1 MIIKIKFFVFIFFC
15 AININAISIDC
26 IEGSTDSYLISS
38 PQMEQL
44 NNLDN
49 KFPIKK
55 LINKSLVSSN
65 QLFSFNNIASEY
77 PLLSN
82 EKEPRGEGKATFEEI
97 TNDGKWI
104 DSFSSED
111 VQSLPVGIKKE
122 ISNVEYQVGFSKAYF
137 KKDYTELTVFVR
149 IILPQT
155 DERGEPIELFFGAN
169 NVKLSH
175 DGGLIGAFN
184 LVLLGDVF
192 IPFNA
197 GNWLLSLKGGFN
209 METGVTE
216 NTTYVT
222 IDCDG
227 VKEFSLLGEV
237 QFSRKLVVPIDEL
250 GNQAPETRPYTRSDN
265 TKTTIP
271 NRVRGNFSMVASDWN
286 DIMVEISLSPFAMTQ
301 HPDKFQFMVN
311 QAIFDFSDL
320 RSPDVP
326 FPAVYQERDLFQPS
340 FESWRGIHVSALQI
354 SLPKEFKTK
363 ESVSQNNRVTFSAYN
378 MIIDDYGVSGLFEAE
393 NLFSTDSGRT
403 SKEKAWSYSL
413 NKIGIE
419 LQANTLVAASFEGEI
434 VLPLSKSTKI
444 KNDNGDRLEKL
455 GLGYIGLISEEE
467 YLLNVSTAHALNFD
481 IWKAKARLEENSSIE
496 MRVDNGNF
504 RPKAVLHG
512 TINIAAN
519 KQTSTEVAETNVDSN
534 SKNLVDFK
542 GIVFQNL
549 QLQTVS
555 PIFQADY
562 FGYKGKVGLANFP
575 VSIADIGLTVNDYE
589 ASLGFDLSL
598 NLMGEEDKGFAATT
612 RLEIIGKFKEEE
624 QKQKW
629 KFDKID
635 LSRIDLKANIG
646 AMELKGDLLLMNN
659 DPEYGDGFSA
669 NLKVKFEG
677 VTGDTEISSKAIF
690 GKKEFRYWYVDA
702 SVSLPSAATTNLIS
716 LKGFS
721 GGASYRMV
729 RKGYSSR
736 ISPTGVGFTPSRS
749 TGLGVKAMV
758 LLAIGN
764 DNLINGGAGFE
775 IAFNRSGGVNRM
787 GLYGEL
793 HLMQAFEIANPALAT
808 LNKMQET
815 YQVDSELVND
825 LEPFLDKSKDK
836 YPAVISGEAGVNAYV
851 GIDFDFQ
858 NKALHGTLDTYINVA
873 GGIMQGRGPGGRSGW
888 AELHISKEDWYLYV
902 GTPSDPQGIRLGV
915 GPISIETGN
924 YFMVGTKL
932 EDSPPPPQE
941 VADILGVDINE
952 LDYMRDEN
960 ALESG
965 GGVAF
970 GTNFKVDTGDIRF
983 LMLYANFI
991 AGAGFDIMLRDY
1003 GEASCVNTGR
1013 QVGID
1018 GWYANGQAYAYLQGE
1033 LGIQVKLFFI
1043 KKKIPII
1050 EAAAAVLLQ
1059 AKAPNPIWMRGY
1071 LAGRYNLLGGLVKG
1085 DFRFKLTLGEEC
1097 ELQNQSPLGGI
1108 KMIADLTPKN
1118 NEDEIDVFAA
1128 PQATFNMKVNEPI
1141 IIPEDNGDKTYKV
1154 LLDKMEIL
1162 DDKGQLIEGE
1172 LEWSR
1177 SSDRVTLIST
1187 DILPPETNLTITC
1200 QLSFQEYVN
1209 GVYRTI
1215 NVDGVKATEIET
1227 RTFKT
1232 GSAPNHIPLHNIE
1245 YCYPTV
1251 NQKFVYP
1258 KEHGEGYIQLKRG
1271 QDYLFDDS
1279 VWKSEITITDE
1290 NEKEDNL
1297 SMRYNNAKNEISY
1310 NLQNLGKLETYTMAI
1325 VSKLKNSK
1333 NSEYESENSK
1343 KTIDNDSSGKW
1354 DKNVTDN
1361 SFEVT
1366 KKEANNVSK
1375 DGVVDRLSYTFNTS
1389 GYNTFSSKMRSIK
1402 ITSNLFDQIHE
1413 ATYLAAKIEDN
1424 EGFEIVELIGD
1435 GYSDNKPLIK
1445 VEAKLVDDYF
1455 QEDIDRIIYSIYGLD
1470 KQYTIQRD
1478 PSIYGFVPS
1487 KAIGINTSYLSSLDN
1502 ENDLNWRRTRFPYR
1516 YDLALLYKLDYVDIK
1531 NEVFN
1536 DFIDGRVNNP
1546 DMTSIINNDFLTMR
1560 KGHYRVKMD
1569 YVLPGDKL
1577 NSTYEFKFYN
1587 PLNFR

>member
-1 MIIKIKFFVFIFFC
+1 MIIKIKFFVFVFFC
-15 AININAISIDC
+15 AINLNASNIDC

-311 QAIFDFSDL
+311 QAVFDFSDL

-413 NKIGIE
+413 SKIGIE
-419 LQANTLVAASFEGEI
+419 LEANTLVGASFEGEI
-434 VLPLSKSTKI
+434 VLPLSKGTSVKDD
-444 KNDNGDRLEKL
+444 KGKPLEKL
-455 GLGYIGLISEEE
+455 GLGYVGLISEEE
-467 YLLNVSTAHALNFD
+467 YLLSVSTTDALNFD
-481 IWKAKARLEENSSIE
+481 IWKAKARLEPNSAIE
-496 MRVDNGNF
+496 MRVVEGNF
-504 RPKAVLHG
+504 RPKAILHG
-512 TINIAAN
+512 SLNIAAN
-519 KQTSTEVAETNVDSN
+519 KQTSTEIAETNADSN

-555 PIFQADY
+555 PIFQADK
-562 FGYKGKVGLANFP
+562 FGYKGEVGLANFP
-575 VSIADIGLTVNDYE
+575 VSIADIGLTANDYE
-589 ASLGFDLSL
+589 ASLAFSINV
-598 NLMGEEDKGFAATT
+598 NLMSKGFSGST
-612 RLEIIGKFKEEE
+612 RLKIIGEIEDDGGRQRWRYK
-624 QKQKW
+624 
-629 KFDKID
+629 DLD
-635 LSRIDLKANIG
+635 LSRIELEADLGKIQ
-646 AMELKGDLLLMNN
+646 LKGGLDLMQ
-659 DPEYGDGFSA
+659 DHPDYGDGFSA
-669 NLKVKFEG
+669 EIEG
-677 VTGDTEISSKAIF
+677 TFANFGPITTKAIF
-690 GKKEFRYWYVDA
+690 GKKDFRYWYVDA
-702 SVSLPSAATTNLIS
+702 SIRG
-716 LKGFS
+716 LKINAGPIQLSGFS
-721 GGASYRMV
+721 GGASYRMTRRPGV
-729 RKGYSSR
+729 SVAEF
-736 ISPTGVGFTPSRS
+736 SPSGLSYLPSETS
-749 TGLGVKAMV
+749 GLGLKAMV
-758 LLAIGN
+758 IGGIP
-764 DNLINGGAGFE
+764 DEKTASIGAGFE
-775 IAFNRSGGVNRM
+775 IEFNRSLGVNRL
-787 GLYGEL
+787 GFFGEVK
-793 HLMQAFEIANPALAT
+793 LMKALEFADPT
-808 LNKMQET
+808 AAMQTQLASIVDNENLNKVADNT
-815 YQVDSELVND
+815 
-825 LEPFLDKSKDK
+825 FFDKSKTD
-836 YPAVISGEAGVNAYV
+836 YPKSTSAKATIEGKIGINYDFRNNAFHADMELYVN
-851 GIDFDFQ
+851 
-858 NKALHGTLDTYINVA
+858 TP
-873 GGIMQGRGPGGRSGW
+873 GGFLQGYGPGGLAGW
-888 AELHISKEDWYLYV
+888 GVIHVEKDNWYTYL
-902 GTPSDPQGIRLGV
+902 GTPSKRVGLKLGI
-915 GPISIETGN
+915 GPLAAETTG
-924 YFMVGTKL
+924 YFMTGTQI
-932 EDSPPPPQE
+932 EGSPPPPQE
-941 VADILGVDINE
+941 VADILGLELAE

-960 ALESG
+960 ALQSG
-965 GGVAF
+965 RGFAF

-983 LMLYANFI
+983 LMFYAKFM

-1003 GEASCVNTGR
+1003 GEASCVNTGK

-1033 LGIQVKLFFI
+1033 LGIRVKLFFV

-1050 EAAAAVLLQ
+1050 EASAAVLLQ

-1071 LAGRYNLLGGLVKG
+1071 LGGKYNLLGGLVKG
-1085 DFRFKLTLGEEC
+1085 SFRFKLTLGEEC
-1097 ELQNQSPLGGI
+1097 VLENVSPLGGI
-1108 KMIADLTPKN
+1108 KMIADLTPK
-1118 NEDEIDVFAA
+1118 DKGVDIDVFAA
-1128 PQATFNMKVNEPI
+1128 PQAAFSMKVNEPI
-1141 IIPEDNGDKTYKV
+1141 IIPGDEGDKTYKV
-1154 LLDKMEIL
+1154 LLDKMEIR
-1162 DDKGQLIEGE
+1162 DENGQFIEGD
-1172 LEWSR
+1172 LEWGLGN
-1177 SSDRVTLIST
+1177 DRVTFFST
-1187 DILPPETNLTITC
+1187 DILPPETNLTVTC
-1200 QLSFQEYVN
+1200 QLSFQEFIDGVFRTISVN
-1209 GVYRTI
+1209 GE
-1215 NVDGVKATEIET
+1215 KAIEIEERNF
-1227 RTFKT
+1227 RT
-1232 GSAPNHIPLHNIE
+1232 GNAPDHIPLHNIQ
-1245 YCYPTV
+1245 YCYPV
-1251 NQKFVYP
+1251 VDQKFVYP
-1258 KEHGEGYIQLKRG
+1258 KEYSEGYIQLKRG
-1271 QDYLFDDS
+1271 QDYLFENGVWETS
-1279 VWKSEITITDE
+1279 VNVSSESGSLNKTDMMYNFGDNEVSYKLGQLNNEESYKIEIISSAKSVSGFYDTPKIQKE
-1290 NEKEDNL
+1290 NE
-1297 SMRYNNAKNEISY
+1297 
-1310 NLQNLGKLETYTMAI
+1310 
-1325 VSKLKNSK
+1325 
-1333 NSEYESENSK
+1333 
-1343 KTIDNDSSGKW
+1343 SSGKW
-1354 DKNVTDN
+1354 DN
-1361 SFEVT
+1361 SIEENTFEIE
-1366 KKEANNVSK
+1366 KKQAENISQA
-1375 DGVVDRLSYTFNTS
+1375 GVVERLSYDFRTS
-1389 GYNTFSSKMRSIK
+1389 KFDTYISKMRNLK
-1402 ITSNLFDQIHE
+1402 NKNHLFDQIYD
-1413 ATYLAAKIEDN
+1413 AIYLSSQIEKN
-1424 EGFEIVELIGD
+1424 EGFDISELLGNKYTNNQPLLYVESKLNDTYYKRDIYPILYGVHTAD
-1435 GYSDNKPLIK
+1435 SKYPITRDASVYGYIPKKAVAINSNYITSLQYD
-1445 VEAKLVDDYF
+1445 VD
-1455 QEDIDRIIYSIYGLD
+1455 IS
-1470 KQYTIQRD
+1470 
-1478 PSIYGFVPS
+1478 
-1487 KAIGINTSYLSSLDN
+1487 
-1502 ENDLNWRRTRFPYR
+1502 WRETRFPYR
-1516 YDLALLYKLDYVDIK
+1516 YELPVVYYLDFVELIDT
-1531 NEVFN
+1531 VLN
-1536 DFIDGRVNNP
+1536 DQINGIIPNNSNMLKILDEDYLSMRFGNYEID
-1546 DMTSIINNDFLTMR
+1546 MQYT
-1560 KGHYRVKMD
+1560 
-1569 YVLPGDKL
+1569 LPGNKKKS
-1577 NSTYEFKFYN
+1577 NYVYKYKN
-1587 PLNFR
+1587 PLKYRL